1 MNTAT
6 TFAAPASIDDDDDD
20 ELEPAVA
27 QQLLQLEKGS
37 DGHLDAM
44 CEQLVHWCLTRRYYA
59 KSSLPVSLLGKLGKR
74 TRPARPG
81 GPDADCN
88 AELAALYLAFLSQPG
103 DAIDRQVF
111 VLHYFVGVRNV
122 KVAAAEL
129 RIGRQHW
136 YTLLREFRRRIYAAS
151 QGILDANER
160 ALAEMESRHADRG

>member
-1 MNTAT
+1 MNTAS
-6 TFAAPASIDDDDDD
+6 TFAAPAAIDDDDDEAPD
-20 ELEPAVA
+20 L
-27 QQLLQLEKGS
+27 QQLLRMEKGS

-74 TRPARPG
+74 TRPAHPG
-81 GPDADCN
+81 GPDAACS
-88 AELAALYLAFLSQPG
+88 AELAALYLAFLSQPA

-111 VLHYFVGVRNV
+111 VLHYFIGVRNV

-129 RIGRQHW
+129 SIGRQHW

-160 ALAEMESRHADRG
+160 ALSEMQSRHVDRG